1 VIPGLYLTDTSAVAV
16 ARTNKAV
23 ASRIDDLGRAGLLAT
38 CLPLDLEA
46 GYSATST
53 TDHTLIMSQRRQLL
67 IELANTPEV
76 ARTAREIQSAL
87 ARRSQHRAAAAFDV
101 LIAAFGVVYDAV
113 ILHNDRDYEAIAHV
127 SGQAVERVG

>member
-1 VIPGLYLTDTSAVAV
+1 MIPGLYLVDTSAVAV
-16 ARTNKAV
+16 ARTNNAV
-23 ASRIDDLGRAGLLAT
+23 ATRIDDLGQAGLLAT

-46 GYSATST
+46 GYSATSS
-53 TDHTLIMSQRRQLL
+53 TDHALILSQRRQLL

-101 LIAAFGVVYDAV
+101 LIAAFGVVYDAI
-113 ILHNDRDYEAIAHV
+113 ILHNDRDFEAIAQV
-127 SGQAVERVG
+127 TGQTIERVG